1 MYAVHALQCNPL
13 FGYACQLPA
22 SPRHDNSPARRAQV
36 VLGTES
42 GMITAIVRKVQA
54 MLRAAGRADV
64 DVEVVFPVASEAVTV
79 GGRGGGAG
87 AGEAPRLPGGL
98 ALMPG
103 PAGGEGCSME
113 GGCASCP
120 FMKVDAVLANTIKG
134 FEDFMLGLDV
144 SQQEQHFNALQQPVL
159 WQLSRRDGLIS
170 MRHVGHR
177 CRLFFFW
184 FIGLIVCAR
193 GRCR

>member
-1 MYAVHALQCNPL
+1 MSQADSL
-13 FGYACQLPA
+13 
-22 SPRHDNSPARRAQV
+22 ARRAQV

-64 DVEVVFPVASEAVTV
+64 NVEVVFPVASEAVTV
-79 GGRGGGAG
+79 GGRGGGIG
-87 AGEAPRLPGGL
+87 GKAPRLPGGL

-120 FMKVDAVLANTIKG
+120 FMKASVHLLRGVQSSAR
-134 FEDFMLGLDV
+134 
-144 SQQEQHFNALQQPVL
+144 S
-159 WQLSRRDGLIS
+159 
-170 MRHVGHR
+170 
-177 CRLFFFW
+177 
-184 FIGLIVCAR
+184 IGLR
-193 GRCR
+193 GESTISWNLA

>member
-1 MYAVHALQCNPL
+1 MSQT
-13 FGYACQLPA
+13 
-22 SPRHDNSPARRAQV
+22 NSPARRAQV

-54 MLRAAGRADV
+54 MLRATGRADV

-79 GGRGGGAG
+79 GGRGG
-87 AGEAPRLPGGL
+87 GEAPRLPGGL

-120 FMKVDAVLANTIKG
+120 FMKVGAHLVLSVQFYDSSMG
-134 FEDFMLGLDV
+134 FSIQV
-144 SQQEQHFNALQQPVL
+144 SQFNLCY
-159 WQLSRRDGLIS
+159 SRGSAPTLCGKVCS
-170 MRHVGHR
+170 G
-177 CRLFFFW
+177 RL
-184 FIGLIVCAR
+184 LR
-193 GRCR
+193 RQ